1 MRKPFLVALV
11 AGSAAV
17 ITIAAVSVRS
27 SSDANID
34 PVSATPRPAVEEDV
48 SSRAARPPSLDA
60 NRTLSVPDR
69 VEPSDAVRERPGGE
83 RGPNRWRD
91 RSRQQ
96 LGDSPMKAEDW
107 SVRFEEFSKRR
118 KGFMERF
125 DTDGDGTISDS
136 ERDAMRQSMR
146 EMRDQRQ
153 LERMTERFD
162 ADGDGVLNEEERLNA
177 EAEIE
182 ARRMERQIRMV
193 ERFDADGDGVLSDA
207 ENQAARDRF
216 SRGRDGQ
223 AGGGWQQTIK
233 KYDADGDGE
242 LNLDESY
249 KAYLDR
255 FDQRTRSEFVRRY
268 DDNGDGAIDA
278 ADFDTFLGNYQS
290 KDESSDINGDGI
302 IDERDVEQFRDL
314 MVATSP

>member
-1 MRKPFLVALV
+1 MRKPLFIAAV

-17 ITIAAVSVRS
+17 ITIAAVSLRS
-27 SSDANID
+27 SSDASID
-34 PVSATPRPAVEEDV
+34 PVSATPRSAVEEDA
-48 SSRAARPPSLDA
+48 SLRAARPPSLDA
-60 NRTLSVPDR
+60 NRSLSVPDR

-83 RGPNRWRD
+83 RGPNGRRD
-91 RSRQQ
+91 RRRQQ

-125 DTDGDGTISDS
+125 DADGDGKISDS
-136 ERDAMRQSMR
+136 ERGAMRQAMR
-146 EMRDQRQ
+146 EGREQRM
-153 LERMTERFD
+153 LERFD
-162 ADGDGVLNEEERLNA
+162 EDGDGVLNDEERLNA
-177 EAEIE
+177 EAELE

-193 ERFDADGDGVLSDA
+193 ERFDTDGDGVLSDA
-207 ENQAARDRF
+207 ENQAARERF
-216 SRGRDGQ
+216 SRGRGDQ
-223 AGGGWQQTIK
+223 AQGGWQQTIE

-255 FDQRTRSEFVRRY
+255 FDQRTRREFVRRY
-268 DDNGDGAIDA
+268 DGNNDGAIDA
-278 ADFDTFLGNYQS
+278 ADFDTFLESYQN

-302 IDERDVEQFRDL
+302 VDERDVEQFRDL
-314 MVATSP
+314 MIATSP